1 MTPAFRRTAL
11 IATVAAL
18 PLMSVM
24 APGAL
29 AQSNDTRYG
38 SWAPPG
44 ATAGA
49 TATTD
54 AKLESLLKELKALVA
69 EAEKARAA
77 DRLFL
82 RDLKDL
88 AARYENPW
96 TQRQLFDDFSDNE
109 LMRNPTWSITSG
121 EYWVEQGYGLRSRS
135 TAAPAARQERKVSKE
150 EMAISILGAVL
161 SGAAKNGGGTATTT
175 TTPKAQ
181 PAVIETQARISNAFA
196 FNMQFSSWKAE
207 GAFEAA
213 VTQGVS
219 GAGYRV
225 VYTPGQSPKLEL
237 VRVTSRGRGIVDSKT
252 VTALE
257 DNKIHTLGW
266 TRGADGTMTVSVDGA
281 AVLNARD
288 TAFRDPF
295 SGLAIVNAGTDIIV
309 KSVEVLGAP

>member
-1 MTPAFRRTAL
+1 MTRAFRRTAL

-24 APGAL
+24 SADAG
-29 AQSNDTRYG
+29 AQSDDTRYG
-38 SWAPPG
+38 TWAPPG
-44 ATAGA
+44 AAADARAPTGA
-49 TATTD
+49 R
-54 AKLESLLKELKALVA
+54 LESLLKELKALVA

-96 TQRQLFDDFSDNE
+96 TQRQLFDDFSDND
-109 LMRNPTWSITSG
+109 LMRDPTWSITSG

-135 TAAPAARQERKVSKE
+135 TAAPAATEERKVSKE

-161 SGAAKNGGGTATTT
+161 SGAAKNGGGTATTA
-175 TTPKAQ
+175 TPAQAQ
-181 PAVIETQARISNAFA
+181 PAVIETRARISNAFA
-196 FNMQFSSWKAE
+196 LTMQLSSWKAE

-213 VTQGVS
+213 VTQGVD

-237 VRVTSRGRGIVDSKT
+237 VRVTSRGRGIVDGQA
-252 VTALE
+252 VAALE
-257 DNKIHTLGW
+257 DNKVHTLGW
-266 TRGADGTMTVSVDGA
+266 TRGADGTMTVSLDGA

-309 KSVEVLGAP
+309 RSVEVLGAP